1 VLPLAILIHEK
12 RLIMYCW
19 LVFNHLQWWKT
30 WNEIW
35 KLKKMISLEVQQH
48 DEAESHIIFLCTS
61 MPEECFYV
69 TMTLNIEPFKII

>member
-35 KLKKMISLEVQQH
+35 KL
-48 DEAESHIIFLCTS
+48 
-61 MPEECFYV
+61 
-69 TMTLNIEPFKII
+69 